1 MIQEKLKL
9 DGHYHISSHDDIG
22 TSLQVKYFSLFFRKV
37 YLSRHV
43 LHEHLL
49 DINDPYLMRKEK
61 SQSQFSKLF

>member
-22 TSLQVKYFSLFFRKV
+22 TSLQVSISLFFFEK
-37 YLSRHV
+37 YISADV